1 MSGYRIPSSRCGNRC
16 AGDPTRFAL
25 TEFPP
30 VTMMA
35 AMSASRTVP
44 RVDDFNFHCLVDVRF
59 RDLDAMGHVNNAAY
73 LTFFEVARSE
83 YMRALGHAEP
93 DAPMA
98 ELFPFILAEVSCRY
112 LAPASLGDR
121 LRVYLRTTRFG
132 TKSFEFEYLIG
143 HHETGAAIAF
153 GRSQQV
159 YFDYAVQQTLPVPA
173 TFRSLVERLE
183 ERSLGASLK

>member
-1 MSGYRIPSSRCGNRC
+1 
-16 AGDPTRFAL
+16 
-25 TEFPP
+25 
-30 VTMMA
+30 MMA
-35 AMSASRTVP
+35 PMSASRTVP
-44 RVDDFNFHCLVDVRF
+44 RVEDFNFHCLVDVRF

-73 LTFFEVARSE
+73 LTFFEVARAE

-121 LRVYLRTTRFG
+121 LCVYLRTTRFG
-132 TKSFEFEYLIG
+132 TKSFDFEYFIR
-143 HHETGAAIAF
+143 HQDTGTQIAV

-159 YFDYAVQQTLPVPA
+159 YFDYEAQRTLPVPA
-173 TFRSLVERLE
+173 TFRARVERLE
-183 ERSLGASLK
+183 ERSLG